1 MFLGKNFYCV
11 NQVAELTSDKFVD
24 FRGVKTLYNVYKVP
38 LCNVTRPTLIETL
51 NHLELPKVASRLCT

>member
-24 FRGVKTLYNVYKVP
+24 FQVVKTLYNV
-38 LCNVTRPTLIETL
+38 
-51 NHLELPKVASRLCT
+51 